1 MRCLVTGGAGFIGSH
16 LVDRLASDGCTVD
29 VVDDLSAGLLDNL
42 AGNKLRVVPTSL
54 LEEFEKVETVA
65 RDTGTVLVMQ
75 GDFADPRVLSRIKKG
90 FYTHIF
96 HVAAIPRVAFS
107 VENPV
112 VTTDVNVLR
121 TTQLIHACAGTRVQ
135 RIIFSSSS
143 SVYGGEAPL
152 PTPNTAAKRPKSPYA
167 LQKSV
172 IEDFIAM
179 AVELYGIDAVCLRYF
194 NVFGPRQLGSSP
206 YSTALSAWCDAIKTG
221 RTLRS
226 DGTGEQS
233 RDLCYVDNV
242 VQANVLAARASS
254 KLGGVALNVACGDRT
269 SNNEILAALL
279 KRHPDAQ
286 VVSAPWRAGD
296 VMHSHADVS
305 ETTRLVGYVP
315 AVKFWDGFDRTL
327 AWWDL

>member
-1 MRCLVTGGAGFIGSH
+1 V
-16 LVDRLASDGCTVD
+16 
-29 VVDDLSAGLLDNL
+29 
-42 AGNKLRVVPTSL
+42 
-54 LEEFEKVETVA
+54 
-65 RDTGTVLVMQ
+65 
-75 GDFADPRVLSRIKKG
+75 
-90 FYTHIF
+90 F

-112 VTTDVNVLR
+112 LTADVNVLR
-121 TTQLIHACAGTRVQ
+121 TTQLIHACVGTKVQ

-152 PTPNTAAKRPKSPYA
+152 PTPHSASKRPKSPYA

-179 AVELYGIDAVCLRYF
+179 ATELYGIDAVCLRYF
-194 NVFGPRQLGSSP
+194 NVFGPRQLGNSP

-221 RTLRS
+221 RALRS

-242 VQANVLAARASS
+242 VQANVLAARAHG
-254 KLGGVALNVACGDRT
+254 KLSGVALNVACGERT
-269 SNNEILAALL
+269 TNNQILQELRR
-279 KRHPDAQ
+279 RHPEIA
-286 VVSAPWRAGD
+286 VTSAPWRAGD

-305 ETTRLVGYVP
+305 ETARVLGYTP
-315 AVKFWDGFDRTL
+315 SVKFWDGFERTL
-327 AWWDL
+327 AWWEL